1 MNILDHGKW
10 VSYEPAEPPKDYP
23 ANVLYLKRESDA
35 ADWYAYSH
43 DHSKF
48 DQGTI
53 KFMAL
58 YQDSRSSYVIGPAVT
73 DVSLLFP
80 RNQVVA
86 EVFGYAGSDP
96 QADFG
101 GKLYDPVTLAITEYV
116 PPDPGPTI
124 FERLADL
131 DARVAALEKT
141 KK

>member
-10 VSYEPAEPPKDYP
+10 VPYEPAQPPKEHP

-35 ADWYAYSH
+35 ADWYVYSH

-48 DQGTI
+48 NESTV
-53 KFMAL
+53 KFMAM
-58 YQDSRSSYVIGPAVT
+58 YQAAYGGYVIGPAVT
-73 DVSLLFP
+73 DVSMLFP

-86 EVFGYAGSDP
+86 EVYGYTGNDP

-101 GKLYDPVTLAITEYV
+101 HKLYDPATGAVTTYV